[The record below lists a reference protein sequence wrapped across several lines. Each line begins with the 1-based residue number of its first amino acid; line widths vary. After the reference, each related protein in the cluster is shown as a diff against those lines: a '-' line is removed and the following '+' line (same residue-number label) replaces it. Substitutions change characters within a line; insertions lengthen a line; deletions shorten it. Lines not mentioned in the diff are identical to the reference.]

1 MRSSLCVRSLSAR
14 AARSYSEFLVGDA
27 AHTSQQSSI
36 TVSPLHKLYS
46 KLLRELAQS
55 EHSAIVHTRRES
67 RRLGDTPPAHAL
79 RALGAHAASMK
90 PRYMA
95 LLAKRQ
101 PIGRVAGRTVGEMFS
116 TLRHLIFDRQ
126 IDAERSYRG
135 TLLGFHHGIG
145 VARLLRDVAARF
157 EDEHMVNFCDD
168 LLADRVPLVDAAE
181 RQLRWFADAPAKA
194 IASGLRLAVASPN
207 E

>member
-1 MRSSLCVRSLSAR
+1 
-14 AARSYSEFLVGDA
+14 
-27 AHTSQQSSI
+27 
-36 TVSPLHKLYS
+36 
-46 KLLRELAQS
+46 
-55 EHSAIVHTRRES
+55 
-67 RRLGDTPPAHAL
+67 
-79 RALGAHAASMK
+79 MK

-101 PIGRVAGRTVGEMFS
+101 PIGRLAGRGFGQMFS
-116 TLRHLIFDRQ
+116 TLRHFIFDRL

-145 VARLLRDVAARF
+145 VAPLLRDVAARF
-157 EDEHMVNFCDD
+157 YDEHMVNFCDD
-168 LLADRVPLVDAAE
+168 LLADRVALVDAAE
-181 RQLRWFADAPAKA
+181 RQLRWFADAPATA